1 MSGVSIKAAVL
12 QRLGEPLAI
21 ITDIEQPPLKPGQ
34 VLVRMACSGVCHSQ
48 LMEVRGRRGADP
60 YLPHLLGH
68 EGSGIVVAIG
78 SNVAKVS
85 VGQAVVLTWIRGD
98 GCEAGGSQFRCEE
111 VTINAGGV
119 TTFNDYAVVSEN
131 RVVPLPEGVPMDVA
145 ALLGCAVPTG
155 AGLVLNQLLPE
166 PGDAVAVFGIGG
178 VGASALMAIAAL
190 GCRRIIAVDVSADKL
205 QLARKLGAT
214 DCIDA
219 RATDPVAAI
228 RALTDGHGADRAFD
242 ASGRASVIEQAFAAI
257 RRGGLCLF
265 ASHPAAGERISID
278 PYELICGKRIQ
289 GSWGG
294 GTQPD
299 RDIPRFA
306 ALYREG
312 RLPLELLLT
321 RRYELDE
328 INEALDDLEAGR
340 TLRPII
346 VFDHDLA
353 NGR

>member
-1 MSGVSIKAAVL
+1 MGEIRMKAAVL
-12 QRLGEPLAI
+12 RRIGEQLEVI
-21 ITDIEQPPLKPGQ
+21 QDIELPELRPGQ
-34 VLVRMACSGVCHSQ
+34 VLVRMVCSGVCHSQ

-68 EGSGIVVAIG
+68 EGSGVVIAIG
-78 SNVAKVS
+78 SEVTKVS
-85 VGQAVVLTWIRGD
+85 PGQSVVLTWIRGD
-98 GCEAGGSQFRCEE
+98 GCDAGGSQFRCND
-111 VTINAGGV
+111 VTLNAGGV
-119 TTFNDYAVVSEN
+119 TTFNDHAVVSEN
-131 RVVPLPEGVPMDVA
+131 RVIPLPDGVPMDVA

-155 AGLVLNQLLPE
+155 AGLVLNELQPE

-178 VGASALMAIAAL
+178 VGASALMAVAAL
-190 GCRRIIAVDVSADKL
+190 GCRRILAVDVSADKL

-214 DCIDA
+214 NCIDA
-219 RATDPVAAI
+219 RTTDPVAAI
-228 RALTDGHGADRAFD
+228 RALTDGHGVDRAFD
-242 ASGRASVIEQAFAAI
+242 ASGRAAVIEQAFAAT

-278 PYELICGKRIQ
+278 PYDLICGKRIQ

-294 GTQPD
+294 GTRPD

-306 ALYREG
+306 DLYRSG
-312 RLPLELLLT
+312 RLPLDLLLS

-353 NGR
+353 DRR

>member
-1 MSGVSIKAAVL
+1 MTGIRMKAAVL
-12 QRLGEPLAI
+12 QRTGEPLKI
-21 ITDIEQPPLKPGQ
+21 MQDIELPELRPGQ
-34 VLVRMACSGVCHSQ
+34 VLVRVICSGVCHSQ
-48 LMEVRGRRGADP
+48 LMEVRGRRGVDP

-68 EGSGIVVAIG
+68 EGSGVVIA
-78 SNVAKVS
+78 VASEVTKVCA
-85 VGQAVVLTWIRGD
+85 GQAVVLTWIRGD
-98 GCEAGGSQFRCEE
+98 GHDAGGSQFRCDG
-111 VTINAGGV
+111 VTLNAGGV
-119 TTFNDYAVVSEN
+119 TTFNDYAIVSEN

-155 AGLVLNQLLPE
+155 AGLVLNELQPD

-178 VGASALMAIAAL
+178 VGACALMAIVAL
-190 GCRRIIAVDVSADKL
+190 GCRRIIAVDVAPDKL
-205 QLARKLGAT
+205 RLAQELGAT
-214 DCIDA
+214 DCINA
-219 RATDPVAAI
+219 RTSDPVATI
-228 RALTDGHGADRAFD
+228 RALTDGHGVDRALD
-242 ASGRASVIEQAFAAI
+242 SSGRAAVIEQAFAAT

-278 PYELICGKRIQ
+278 PYDLICGKRIQ

-294 GTQPD
+294 GTRPD

-312 RLPLELLLT
+312 RLPLDLLLS

-340 TLRPII
+340 TLRPI
-346 VFDHDLA
+346 VVLDRDLA
-353 NGR
+353 DRR